1 MKESDRK
8 RRRLMVCLGIG
19 TAVFTADQLLK
30 ASIERQADET
40 FPRDMPGTNGAVR
53 YEKCHND
60 GLMLGALREEGDL
73 VKLLPAVSTA
83 AFCGR
88 LYEMTE
94 ERGKHLELLG
104 LTLAISGALSN
115 LYDRFLRGY
124 VVDYISIKKGFLKK
138 LVINLGDIAIFA
150 GACLMALK
158 LIIRSL
164 REFFR
169 ILG

>member
-8 RRRLMVCLGIG
+8 RRRLMACLGIG

-124 VVDYISIKKGFLKK
+124 VVD
-138 LVINLGDIAIFA
+138 
-150 GACLMALK
+150 
-158 LIIRSL
+158 
-164 REFFR
+164 
-169 ILG
+169 